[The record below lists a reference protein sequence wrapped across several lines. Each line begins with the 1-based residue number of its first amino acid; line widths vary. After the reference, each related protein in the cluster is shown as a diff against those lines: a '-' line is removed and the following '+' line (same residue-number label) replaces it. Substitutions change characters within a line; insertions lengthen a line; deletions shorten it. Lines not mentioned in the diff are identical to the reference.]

1 MKEKDKNTVDG
12 DINSALLKKAL
23 GFDAKEVVEEYA
35 LSEEGEVKLSK
46 KKITTKCVPPDVS
59 ALKMLLER
67 DTPLSA
73 LTDEELEAEKTRL
86 LEIIRQSEKKNK
98 EKQIAKRKENRK
110 TQKSG

>member
-1 MKEKDKNTVDG
+1 MKEKDKNVIDG
-12 DINSALLKKAL
+12 DINSALIKKAL

-35 LSEEGEVKLSK
+35 LNDEGEVKLSK

-67 DTPLSA
+67 DCPLSA
-73 LTDEELEAEKTRL
+73 LSDEELETEKTRL
-86 LEIIRQSEKKNK
+86 LEILRQSEKKNK
-98 EKQIAKRKENRK
+98 EKKIAKRKETRK

>member
-1 MKEKDKNTVDG
+1 MKEKNKNIIDG

-67 DTPLSA
+67 DAPLSM
-73 LTDEELEAEKTRL
+73 LTDEELETEKMRL
-86 LEIIRQSEKKNK
+86 LEILRQSEKKNK
-98 EKQIAKRKENRK
+98 EKSNCKKKRK
-110 TQKSG
+110 S